1 MTTLRLFRDKGATF
15 CALLCAYSP
24 LCLSVPLSFLSA
36 YTCASVFTLC
46 VHRVACR
53 AERPPSVGSGS
64 GVVWAN
70 DAKDGLIIVTN
81 SHVVGAG
88 AAGAR
93 GAAVAKGTIIS
104 LAISGCEDKP
114 TAEVVGLDADKD
126 LAVLRVKPPLS
137 KNIQAAKLRPVEL
150 ARSAALKVG
159 QVCYALGSPFGLEH
173 TLSRGIV
180 SGLDREIPSGVNRR
194 PITGII
200 QTDAAVNPGNSG
212 GPLLDRH
219 GRLIGLATAIASPSG
234 TFAGVGFAVPAD
246 IVSSAVEQLLK
257 FGRVLRPALGVSLLP
272 DTLVRQIGL
281 EGALVLRV
289 SPGSPAEACGLRPT
303 EEVTSVSEADD
314 LGWGGVRRAVRLGD
328 MIVGVAGK
336 RIRSSTDLLR
346 ALDGRADGERVEMLV
361 VDAGAAAE
369 AVVKAGG
376 LGVPRVL
383 RGKPRKVVATMAVLG
398 LD

>member
-1 MTTLRLFRDKGATF
+1 
-15 CALLCAYSP
+15 
-24 LCLSVPLSFLSA
+24 
-36 YTCASVFTLC
+36 
-46 VHRVACR
+46 
-53 AERPPSVGSGS
+53 
-64 GVVWAN
+64 VVWAN

-303 EEVTSVSEADD
+303 EEVTSSSEADD